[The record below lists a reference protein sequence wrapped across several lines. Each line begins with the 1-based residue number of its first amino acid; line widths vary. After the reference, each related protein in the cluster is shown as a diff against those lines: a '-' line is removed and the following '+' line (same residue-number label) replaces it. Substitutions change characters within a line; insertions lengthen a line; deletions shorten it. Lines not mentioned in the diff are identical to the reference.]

1 MSGFKTNLLAQ
12 RLLST
17 LKEVEPRLALSPVA
31 SGAVTTCTVL
41 VLMVTCLE
49 MILLWPQPSV
59 SQK

>member
-17 LKEVEPRLALSPVA
+17 LKEVEPRPALRPVA
-31 SGAVTTCTVL
+31 SGAVMTCTVL
-41 VLMVTCLE
+41 VLMVTCFE
-49 MILLWPQPSV
+49 VILLWPQPSV